1 MQHEVKTVKKTT
13 KKYNTKDGKK
23 ESISKRIDLG
33 VDSVFAVGD
42 EVAITFKTDFDKL
55 TADSDGNVAELE
67 KIIADKDAAI
77 DNLNGSVDK
86 FKKELKDKADIIA
99 AKSKEIKALKS
110 KVSELE
116 SDISAKGKTID
127 KLTATVSDNDAAL
140 TESGNT
146 IDGLNDKVDELTATV
161 GELKPLLL
169 SKDSTIG
176 ELEKQIAVYDAMDV
190 DVLKAKAVELDK
202 SKNIIIKLQNEKMD
216 LQQLVNYHKETATA
230 YKNQNAFSKLIG
242 RDVAADI
249 TPPTLTFIDISGN
262 PIKDDNDDAATGNDN
277 GSDSGKSETPET

>member
-190 DVLKAKAVELDK
+190 DVLKEKAAELNK
-202 SKNIIIKLQNEKMD
+202 TKNVIILQQKQITEYI
-216 LQQLVNYHKETATA
+216 QLVNYHKETATA

-242 RDVAADI
+242 RDAAANIIIPD
-249 TPPTLTFIDISGN
+249 LVLIDSSGN
-262 PIKDDNDDAATGNDN
+262 PIPDNDDAATGNDN